1 MTADGRKLLQR
12 ILKEQGK
19 ALKDVVIVQAIY
31 GRTLLQGVHVDGG
44 DGTAL
49 GGYLVD
55 QLRSAGLLGP
65 NEKPPVAEVGGKQVG
80 VVEYGGS
87 NVYLYSGSDTAWA
100 VQGETEAAAAE
111 ALAALP

>member
-1 MTADGRKLLQR
+1 MAVRSVSL
-12 ILKEQGK
+12 
-19 ALKDVVIVQAIY
+19 AIPR
-31 GRTLLQGVHVDGG
+31 GSFT
-44 DGTAL
+44 
-49 GGYLVD
+49 
-55 QLRSAGLLGP
+55 GLLGP

-87 NVYLYSGSDTAWA
+87 NVYLYSGPDTAWA